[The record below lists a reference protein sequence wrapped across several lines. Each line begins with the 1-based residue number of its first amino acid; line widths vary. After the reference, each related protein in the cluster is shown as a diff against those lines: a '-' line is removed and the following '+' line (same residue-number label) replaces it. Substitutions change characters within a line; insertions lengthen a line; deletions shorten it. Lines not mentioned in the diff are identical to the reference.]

1 MAKAGRRYS
10 LVMYTH
16 MINRWWP
23 AVLTL
28 GLGLLALAWVLQWWG
43 FEAWRWFTLGSVG
56 LFVLV
61 VALFMFTL
69 RKSAYVQLFPD
80 HLRLVTPFLRI
91 NISYK
96 RFRRTSSATLGAL
109 FPPNSISSWR
119 REIIAPL
126 ARMTALVIELNGY
139 PISQQVL
146 RFFLSPFFFRALQQ
160 TAESSRTGEKMLN
173 TALESMRDSIRDE
186 VQAASYPL
194 NLALTETQG
203 SLNIDQRQAL
213 EAVQA
218 ALQRLNR
225 VAEKTVPPSLNG
237 KKK

>member
-1 MAKAGRRYS
+1 MAKGGRRYP
-10 LVMYTH
+10 LIMYTH

-23 AVLTL
+23 AVLAL
-28 GLGLLALAWVLQWWG
+28 SLSLLALSWVLQWWG
-43 FEAWRWFTLGSVG
+43 FEPWRWFTLGSVG

-61 VALFMFTL
+61 IALFMFVL
-69 RKSAYVQLFPD
+69 RKSAYVQLFND

-96 RFRRTSSATLGAL
+96 RFRRTSSATIGAL

-146 RFFLSPFFFRALQQ
+146 RFFLSPFFFKDKTAHFVLLVEDWMRFSSELETMRAGGGFVAPQQ
-160 TAESSRTGEKMLN
+160 KKPDTRSILSRLPRK
-173 TALESMRDSIRDE
+173 
-186 VQAASYPL
+186 
-194 NLALTETQG
+194 
-203 SLNIDQRQAL
+203 
-213 EAVQA
+213 
-218 ALQRLNR
+218 
-225 VAEKTVPPSLNG
+225 
-237 KKK
+237 

>member
-1 MAKAGRRYS
+1 MAKAGRRYP

-28 GLGLLALAWVLQWWG
+28 GIGLLALAWVLQWWG

-61 VALFMFTL
+61 IALFMWAL
-69 RKSAYVQLFPD
+69 RKSAYVQLFAD

-96 RFRRTSSATLGAL
+96 RFRRTSSATMGAL

-119 REIIAPL
+119 RDIVAPL

-146 RFFLSPFFFRALQQ
+146 RFFLSPFFFKDKTPHFVLLVEDWMRFSSELETMRAGGGFVAPQQ
-160 TAESSRTGEKMLN
+160 KPSSQ
-173 TALESMRDSIRDE
+173 SIL
-186 VQAASYPL
+186 S
-194 NLALTETQG
+194 
-203 SLNIDQRQAL
+203 
-213 EAVQA
+213 
-218 ALQRLNR
+218 RLPR
-225 VAEKTVPPSLNG
+225 K
-237 KKK
+237 